1 MTDRPISA
9 ALPAES
15 VTIAVD
21 RFTEPFWEAAR
32 AGSLVAAQCAQ
43 CEKFRMPPTPFCP
56 GCGSMEIH
64 WAELSGTAT
73 VFSFTVV
80 THHPAVGP
88 ILMIPAV
95 LDLDGAPGARLVS
108 PIVGVDPADVHIG
121 MAVTVEFVPIAGG
134 WQLPVFTSLGERTI
148 PS

>member
-1 MTDRPISA
+1 MTDRRISV

-15 VTIAVD
+15 VTIATD

-32 AGSLVAAQCAQ
+32 SGRLVAARCGQCG
-43 CEKFRMPPTPFCP
+43 KFRMPPTPFCP
-56 GCGSMEIH
+56 GCRSMEIH
-64 WAELSGTAT
+64 WTELSGTAT

-80 THHPAVGP
+80 TRHPAVGE
-88 ILMIPAV
+88 ILMVPAV

-108 PIVGVDPADVHIG
+108 PIVGVDPADVQIG
-121 MAVTVEFVPIAGG
+121 MPVTVEFVPIADG